1 LFHGDFHVGNLFCSV
16 DADLL
21 AVIDWELC
29 GVGATQNDVGWI
41 TTFSDPQAWA
51 LRDGDGPGGRAM
63 FLDPD
68 TLIDLYQHAWGASLT
83 DMNWFRALAAYKFA
97 IITGLNLS
105 LHRRGKRED
114 PLWEDIGLS
123 MEPLINRANELLS

>member
-1 LFHGDFHVGNLFCSV
+1 
-16 DADLL
+16 
-21 AVIDWELC
+21 
-29 GVGATQNDVGWI
+29 
-41 TTFSDPQAWA
+41 
-51 LRDGDGPGGRAM
+51 M